1 MEQKSNVQYRAEKE
15 YKNSREK
22 FFLLLREI
30 ISNAIHAVLIR
41 KTKEEDYIPK
51 LNLNITFDD
60 SHLTSSLTKYV
71 FYNWLINNILYLCV
85 T

>member
-30 ISNAIHAVLIR
+30 ISNAVHAVLIR
-41 KTKEEDYIPK
+41 QSKEVDFIPK
-51 LNLNITFDD
+51 VDLDITFDD
-60 SHLTSSLTKYV
+60 TLCKIELTR
-71 FYNWLINNILYLCV
+71 N
-85 T
+85 

>member
-60 SHLTSSLTKYV
+60 SQPV
-71 FYNWLINNILYLCV
+71 G
-85 T
+85 

>member
-41 KTKEEDYIPK
+41 KTLLSKEIFSDMI
-51 LNLNITFDD
+51 
-60 SHLTSSLTKYV
+60 
-71 FYNWLINNILYLCV
+71 
-85 T
+85 

>member
-60 SHLTSSLTKYV
+60 SQHYCPVKV
-71 FYNWLINNILYLCV
+71 DK
-85 T
+85 

>member
-30 ISNAIHAVLIR
+30 ISNAIR
-41 KTKEEDYIPK
+41 SYIIIS
-51 LNLNITFDD
+51 NASQQITI
-60 SHLTSSLTKYV
+60 YQ
-71 FYNWLINNILYLCV
+71 
-85 T
+85 